1 MLNVL
6 PHSEYNFHLRWV
18 HGSQAYPTGH
28 TWDSYV
34 IWVLLNLASEIRNV
48 IISCHIHSQQTFC
61 ISITLDFILFS
72 RFVSFGSV
80 FDSIILNFIKHL
92 LRWITKEL
100 NQYRLRFAMLPIT
113 YNLIFFPVRCEIISW
128 VWTSNSNITVL

>member
-6 PHSEYNFHLRWV
+6 PRSEHNFHLRWV

-28 TWDSYV
+28 TSHV
-34 IWVLLNLASEIRNV
+34 IWGLLFGEWNKKHV
-48 IISCHIHSQQTFC
+48 IISCHIHSRQAFC
-61 ISITLDFILFS
+61 ISITVDFILFI
-72 RFVSFGSV
+72 RFVYFGSV

-92 LRWITKEL
+92 LRWITNEL
-100 NQYRLRFAMLPIT
+100 NQYRLKCAMIPIT
-113 YNLIFFPVRCEIISW
+113 YNLILFPVRCEIISW